1 MVSSNGKYR
10 LYLREAGYLDLTC
23 GNTTIWVA
31 CTVGYNVDSLYFG
44 KDGLGLFLY
53 GKDGSNWMLYGKTEM
68 SVWKPRSQNAGQVEM
83 LILHDDGNLVLYD
96 RCGKTI
102 WESDTSGKC
111 FQGLDQLIYL
121 KNTIYISKTDI
132 SILFLTI
139 CSKKYSNLLIK
150 SDFYFKCCETFALLG
165 HVVKSIFFH
174 ITWRI
179 GHRKQHWK
187 YFSWCV
193 RPIFDL
199 FQKKIS
205 EKVKNAFIHN

>member
-23 GNTTIWVA
+23 GNATIWVA
-31 CTVGYNVDSLYFG
+31 YTVSYNVDSLYFG

-53 GKDGSNWMLYGKTEM
+53 GKDGSNWMIYGKTEM

-96 RCGKTI
+96 RFGKTI

-165 HVVKSIFFH
+165 HVVKSIFSTLH
-174 ITWRI
+174 
-179 GHRKQHWK
+179 
-187 YFSWCV
+187 
-193 RPIFDL
+193 
-199 FQKKIS
+199 
-205 EKVKNAFIHN
+205 EE